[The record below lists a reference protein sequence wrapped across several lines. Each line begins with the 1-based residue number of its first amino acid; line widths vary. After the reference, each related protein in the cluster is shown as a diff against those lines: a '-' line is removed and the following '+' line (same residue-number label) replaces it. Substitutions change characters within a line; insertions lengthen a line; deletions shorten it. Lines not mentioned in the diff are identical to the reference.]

1 MNYNTSQDKSY
12 YDPQFVLEKAIEK
25 AIDGGCHEAHDY
37 TVINGH
43 IYDLDNQRTDDLI
56 YWHDFA
62 KALWN
67 TPRWTNPGEGVH
79 FETYDGRSEWQYH
92 LQQMV
97 IADDPIKYLGEN
109 I

>member
-62 KALWN
+62 KALWGETDT
-67 TPRWTNPGEGVH
+67 TPEQMYGGSNRHTVNWK
-79 FETYDGRSEWQYH
+79 WH
-92 LQQMV
+92 LAEMV
-97 IADDPIKYLGEN
+97 IAPDPIKYLGEN